1 MLLNLHVK
9 NMALIDEIEVS
20 FKDGLNILT
29 GETGAGKSIIIG
41 SINYALGGK
50 IPKDVVGQFANYGL
64 VELVFSIDDLEGKQN
79 IKNVIEDMGIQL
91 DEDMQIIVSR
101 KLLNGKSII
110 KVNGETQT
118 AAKLKEL
125 TELLIDV
132 HGQHDHESL
141 LHKAKHLEILDDF
154 AQDDLKAVMAEYSAN
169 YKEYKELL
177 KKQASFTMDEEQRI
191 RELSFMEYEVNEIE
205 EANLKVGEDEQLEK
219 DYKIFSNQEKIYEAL
234 SGSMNIL
241 SYGDNDNVSNMIS
254 SAIGMLGPV
263 ADIDDD
269 LKNIYNS
276 LMDLDAICSDVSRTM
291 ADYMEDISYNQENA
305 QQVLKRL
312 DLINKLKM
320 KHGRTVEDILAK
332 YDELQTKLSELKDY
346 ENAKNAVEKQLEEKS
361 KVLLELSKNITAAR
375 KNAAVSF
382 EKDIVAVLMDL
393 NFLEVSFKVKFG
405 ALDEFTPNGMDDV
418 EFMIST
424 NPGESLKPLKNVA
437 SGGEMSRIML
447 GLKTILA
454 KKDAIETLIF
464 DEIDTGISGK
474 TAGLVAEKLGIISR
488 NHQVICITHL
498 PQIASMADAHFIIEK
513 NVEGDFTKTTI
524 EILDKDG
531 EIGELARMLGGMNI
545 SEAVVENAKEMKEFA
560 KVNKNKQNL

>member
-50 IPKDVVGQFANYGL
+50 MPKDVVGQFANYGL
-64 VELVFSIDDLEGKQN
+64 VELVFSIDDLAGKEN
-79 IKNVIEDMGIQL
+79 IKKVIEDMGIQL
-91 DEDMQIIVSR
+91 DDDMQIIVSR

-141 LHKAKHLEILDDF
+141 LHRAKHLEILDDF
-154 AQDDLKAVMAEYSAN
+154 AQDDLKAVMSEYSTN
-169 YKEYKELL
+169 YKEYKELQ

-205 EANLKVGEDEQLEK
+205 EADLKAGEDEQLEK

-241 SYGDNDNVSNMIS
+241 SYGDNDNVSNMLS

-263 ADIDDD
+263 ADIDDN

-276 LMDLDAICSDVSRTM
+276 LMDLDAICSDVSRAM
-291 ADYMEDISYNQENA
+291 ADYMENISYNQENA
-305 QQVLKRL
+305 QMVLKRL

-320 KHGRTVEDILAK
+320 KHGRTVEDILVK

-346 ENAKNAVEKQLEEKS
+346 ENAKNAVEKQLAEKS
-361 KVLLELSKNITAAR
+361 KILLELSKKITAAR
-375 KNAAVSF
+375 KNAAISF

-393 NFLEVSFKVKFG
+393 NFLEVSFKVNFG
-405 ALDEFTPNGMDDV
+405 ALDEFTLNGMDDV

-424 NPGESLKPLKNVA
+424 NPGETLKPLKNVA
-437 SGGEMSRIML
+437 SGGELSRIML

-454 KKDAIETLIF
+454 KKDAIDTLIF

-474 TAGLVAEKLGIISR
+474 TAGLVAEKLGIISN

-513 NVEGDFTKTTI
+513 NVEGDFTKTSI
-524 EILDKDG
+524 DMLDKDG

-545 SEAVVENAKEMKEFA
+545 SEAVIENAKEMKEFA
-560 KVNKNKQNL
+560 KANKNKQNL

>member
-1 MLLNLHVK
+1 M
-9 NMALIDEIEVS
+9 
-20 FKDGLNILT
+20 
-29 GETGAGKSIIIG
+29 
-41 SINYALGGK
+41 
-50 IPKDVVGQFANYGL
+50 VGQFANYGL
-64 VELVFSIDDLEGKQN
+64 VELVFSIDDLEEKEN
-79 IKNVIEDMGIQL
+79 IKNVIDDMGIQL
-91 DEDMQIIVSR
+91 DDDMQIIVSR

-141 LHKAKHLEILDDF
+141 LHKTKHLEILDEF
-154 AQDDLKAVMAEYSAN
+154 AQEELKAVMSEYWAN
-169 YKEYKELL
+169 YKEYKDLL

-191 RELSFMEYEVNEIE
+191 RELSFIEYEVNEIE

-219 DYKIFSNQEKIYEAL
+219 DYKVFANQEKIYEAL
-234 SGSMNIL
+234 SGGMNIL

-254 SAIGMLGPV
+254 SVIGMLGPI
-263 ADIDDD
+263 ADIDDG

-276 LMDLDAICSDVSRTM
+276 LMDLDVICTDVSRAM

-305 QQVLKRL
+305 EMVLKRL

-320 KHGRTVEDILAK
+320 KHGRTVEDVLEK
-332 YDELQTKLSELKDY
+332 YDQLQEKLSELKNY
-346 ENAKNAVEKQLEEKS
+346 ESAKNEVEKQLAEKS
-361 KVLLELSKNITAAR
+361 KVLLELSKRITQVR
-375 KNAAVSF
+375 KNAAVGF

-393 NFLEVSFKVKFG
+393 NFLEVSFNVKFTSTN
-405 ALDEFTPNGMDDV
+405 DFTPDGMDEV

-437 SGGEMSRIML
+437 SGGELSRIML

-454 KKDAIETLIF
+454 KKDAIDTLIF

-474 TAGLVAEKLGIISR
+474 TAGLVAEKLGIISI

-498 PQIASMADAHFIIEK
+498 PQIASMADTHFIIEK
-513 NVEGDFTKTTI
+513 NVEGDFTKTSI
-524 EILDKDG
+524 EMLDKEG

-545 SEAVVENAKEMKEFA
+545 SEAVMENAREMKEFA